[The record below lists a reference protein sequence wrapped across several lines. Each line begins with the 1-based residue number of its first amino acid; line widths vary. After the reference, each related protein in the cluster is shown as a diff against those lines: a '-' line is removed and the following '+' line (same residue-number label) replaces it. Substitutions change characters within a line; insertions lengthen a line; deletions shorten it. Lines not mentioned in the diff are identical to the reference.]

1 MRSSSKWMKPTLDHD
16 TPNYPLDE
24 FWLQHSPQLSWAT
37 PNPSNDPSK
46 PRSLRSYNSM
56 VRPYSEFRLTPPP
69 NKKKDSPLRP
79 HGPGASQPG
88 PSQVAQPG
96 ESSSAPQRP
105 RRVQNNERR
114 TTNLVQLHQFRGNC
128 VITGPHGHKGKLQQ
142 LSLNVGAKKIS

>member
-69 NKKKDSPLRP
+69 NKKKKIPPCDLTDLGRP
-79 HGPGASQPG
+79 SQG
-88 PSQVAQPG
+88 RVRWPSQVSRAQLLSDLG
-96 ESSSAPQRP
+96 EFRTTKG
-105 RRVQNNERR
+105 ERR
-114 TTNLVQLHQFRGNC
+114 TSSSYTNLGAIALSQ
-128 VITGPHGHKGKLQQ
+128 GHMAIKE
-142 LSLNVGAKKIS
+142 SYNSCH